1 MILASAERAANARNE
16 MDQLKLLN
24 QGSSAESNN
33 QTQNLYEYQQYLT
46 MDHQLSTPRDNEE
59 FKETQGVHMSLNDQN
74 QDENAVVNEN
84 DKT

>member
-33 QTQNLYEYQQYLT
+33 QT
-46 MDHQLSTPRDNEE
+46 
-59 FKETQGVHMSLNDQN
+59 
-74 QDENAVVNEN
+74 
-84 DKT
+84 